1 MSAESNSFAEGGTL
15 YAYLSPANT
24 SGYKAGD
31 QVELWA
37 KATNPDE
44 LDRPSPAEQQNLYQT
59 PERLFEQE
67 DSDNKFRRFW
77 LDLNRQYGKESA
89 LAERVRSM
97 GAHPSMMGTAPVPR
111 LVDLPNA
118 YRRFECTPADAVW
131 PRATV
136 RPTAG
141 LNAGELVWSA
151 KIWVG
156 PGKEARVNGVWV
168 TRASTSQEEVFWWA
182 QKTVKEF
189 REMAVFHRTGAL
201 GSRQRRWAPEW

>member
-1 MSAESNSFAEGGTL
+1 MSAETVDPKPWIE
-15 YAYLSPANT
+15 LSPL
-24 SGYKAGD
+24 D
-31 QVELWA
+31 QMSKYSADRGHFL
-37 KATNPDE
+37 PDTE
-44 LDRPSPAEQQNLYQT
+44 
-59 PERLFEQE
+59 
-67 DSDNKFRRFW
+67 FRRSW
-77 LDLNRQYGKESA
+77 LDLNRQHGKESA

-97 GAHPSMMGTAPVPR
+97 GAHPSTMGTAPVPR

-118 YRRFECTPADAVW
+118 YRRFESTPADAVW

-141 LNAGELVWSA
+141 LNTGEVIWSA
-151 KIWVG
+151 KIWVA

-201 GSRQRRWAPEW
+201 GSHQRRWAPEW

>member
-1 MSAESNSFAEGGTL
+1 MS
-15 YAYLSPANT
+15 
-24 SGYKAGD
+24 
-31 QVELWA
+31 
-37 KATNPDE
+37 
-44 LDRPSPAEQQNLYQT
+44 EQQSFLPGNYA
-59 PERLFEQE
+59 PEHARTAERMKRSPSKIHPQNIRGAIPKGTNVSFI
-67 DSDNKFRRFW
+67 
-77 LDLNRQYGKESA
+77 ESA
-89 LAERVRSM
+89 GTWEVNFNDEMEKAHERARSM
-97 GAHPSMMGTAPVPR
+97 GAHPSTMSTAPVPR

-118 YRRFECTPADAVW
+118 YRRFDSTPADAVW

-141 LNAGELVWSA
+141 LNASEVIWSA
-151 KIWVG
+151 KIWVA

-168 TRASTSQEEVFWWA
+168 TRTSTSQEEVFWWA

>member
-1 MSAESNSFAEGGTL
+1 MSAEVPARAGAEIRFA
-15 YAYLSPANT
+15 
-24 SGYKAGD
+24 
-31 QVELWA
+31 VM
-37 KATNPDE
+37 DE
-44 LDRPSPAEQQNLYQT
+44 MAQYSADRGRILADTE
-59 PERLFEQE
+59 FG
-67 DSDNKFRRFW
+67 RFW
-77 LDLNRQYGKESA
+77 LDLTRQPLKESS
-89 LAERVRSM
+89 LADRFRSM
-97 GAHPSMMGTAPVPR
+97 GAHPSTMSTAPVPR

-118 YRRFECTPADAVW
+118 YRKFESTPADAVW

-136 RPTAG
+136 RPAAG
-141 LNAGELVWSA
+141 LHAGQLIWSA
-151 KIWVG
+151 KIWVA